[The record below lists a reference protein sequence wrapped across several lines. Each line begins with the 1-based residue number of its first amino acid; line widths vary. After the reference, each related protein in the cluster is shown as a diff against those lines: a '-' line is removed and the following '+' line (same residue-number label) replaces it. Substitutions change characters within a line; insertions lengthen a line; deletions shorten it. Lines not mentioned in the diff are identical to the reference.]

1 LPTDE
6 TGHRVV
12 CARAPAAATLS
23 NVEVF
28 GLLHD
33 VHLTNVSAADWMT
46 AKDLRVASA
55 ISHWAPRFVSNGVLL
70 ADFEDVTGSLER
82 WEDWCAAWSARAKV
96 HEDLGR
102 ASLKENY
109 KLSASEHL
117 VRAAIYYHFAKFVF
131 VQDLEQ
137 MRAAHLK
144 AVACYRDGIALARP
158 PGERVEIAFSGKT
171 IAGVLRKPATPKPP
185 VLIMAP
191 GLDSTKEELH
201 AYEEPFLARGIAV
214 LAIDGPGQGE
224 AEYEIPICG
233 DYEHAAAAVVDWIA
247 QRSDLDRRNVAIWG
261 VSLGGYYAPRAAAYE
276 KRIKACIALSGPFE
290 WDRIWDALPELTR
303 ETFRVRSHSKD
314 ETQARAVAK
323 TLTMKEAAPK
333 ITCPIFIVTG
343 RQDRLVPA
351 SHAEQLAKAV
361 SGRVELLI
369 VEDGGHNANN
379 RPYRYRSRTADW
391 LAGQFGLPKA

>member
-1 LPTDE
+1 
-6 TGHRVV
+6 V
-12 CARAPAAATLS
+12 
-23 NVEVF
+23 
-28 GLLHD
+28 
-33 VHLTNVSAADWMT
+33 
-46 AKDLRVASA
+46 AKDSRVASA

-70 ADFEDVTGSLER
+70 ADFEEVTASIER
-82 WEDWCAAWSARAKV
+82 WEDWCAAWSKRAAM
-96 HEDLGR
+96 HEALGR
-102 ASLKENY
+102 ESLQQGF
-109 KLSASEHL
+109 KLSAGEHL

-131 VQDLEQ
+131 VQDPKQ
-137 MRAAHLK
+137 MRAAHMK
-144 AVACYRDGIALARP
+144 AVQCYGEGIAHARP
-158 PGERVEIAFSGKT
+158 PGERMEIAFSGHT
-171 IAGVLRKPATPKPP
+171 IAGILRKPSSPNPP
-185 VLIMAP
+185 VLLMAP

-233 DYEHAAAAVVDWIA
+233 DYERAASAVVDWLET
-247 QRSDLDRRNVAIWG
+247 RRDLNPHRIGIWG

-276 KRIKACIALSGPFE
+276 KRIRACIALSGPFE

-303 ETFRVRSHSKD
+303 ETFRVRSHAAD
-314 ETQARAVAK
+314 ETEARANARK
-323 TLTMKEAAPK
+323 LTMKEAAAR

-361 SGRVELLI
+361 SGPVELLI

-391 LAGQFGLPKA
+391 LAGQFGLPKV